1 MNLFE
6 IFLLN
11 IIYLRYGGLDRSDV
25 IPYIFINI
33 GLVALTY
40 TNVSMFQY
48 ILICCVFVIL
58 SYILSYAIHI
68 VFYIR
73 YIVFYIRYIV
83 SYIKSCIS

>member
-6 IFLLN
+6 IFLIN
-11 IIYLRYGGLDRSDV
+11 IIYLRYGGLDRGDV

-40 TNVSMFQY
+40 TNVSMFHY

-58 SYILSYAIHI
+58 SYILSYTIHI
-68 VFYIR
+68 LS

>member
-6 IFLLN
+6 IFILN

-40 TNVSMFQY
+40 TNVSMFHY

-58 SYILSYAIHI
+58 SNILSYTIHI
-68 VFYIR
+68 VSYI
-73 YIVFYIRYIV
+73 IF
-83 SYIKSCIS
+83 YIKSCIS